1 MNSNALRVSVAE
13 REDTGDERTDLAGWA
28 RTVLLIESR
37 SKRKPRGEIQSL
49 RALAAS
55 RILQHQR
62 KERQSMK
69 TIHSFKHSR
78 AAQTL
83 LLCGL
88 TAVAALGQ
96 SGDLSAATAPIQ
108 TAGVNVIKLVMA
120 LVLLACVGVI
130 AYGAATL
137 GSNKPRALAMIA
149 GGIVGGI
156 IAGASYALIGT
167 TSGAT
172 VPTAV
177 ILLFR

>member
-1 MNSNALRVSVAE
+1 MRKFNSL
-13 REDTGDERTDLAGWA
+13 
-28 RTVLLIESR
+28 
-37 SKRKPRGEIQSL
+37 
-49 RALAAS
+49 
-55 RILQHQR
+55 
-62 KERQSMK
+62 
-69 TIHSFKHSR
+69 KHSR

-83 LLCGL
+83 VLLGI
-88 TAVAALGQ
+88 TAVAAFAQ

-177 ILLFR
+177 ILFFR